1 MTRET
6 GVAHSTHHTDSLS
19 LSEKAEF
26 CILYIIVKMLIISN
40 SALVEISARHS
51 YEDLGRSF

>member
-1 MTRET
+1 MPRET

-26 CILYIIVKMLIISN
+26 CIHNLFYIIVKMLI
-40 SALVEISARHS
+40 S
-51 YEDLGRSF
+51 YK